1 MKNPFLLFFLLF
13 ITVPVI
19 EIYFL
24 IQVGS
29 VIGAF
34 PTVGL
39 IMLTALL
46 GAGLIRVQGVRTI
59 QRIQASLARGEIPA
73 ADIIEGGVLLLSGV
87 FLLTPGFVTDAIGF
101 VCLIPPLRRQFALM
115 LIMSQFIQQKPSQT
129 NDPYRQDFR
138 GVNRDAD
145 IIEGEFKRERDSK
158 DSHK

>member
-46 GAGLIRVQGVRTI
+46 GAGLIRVQGMRTI

-101 VCLIPPLRRQFALM
+101 VCLIPPLRRKFALI
-115 LIMSQFIQQKPSQT
+115 LIMSQFIQQKPSQP
-129 NDPYRQDFR
+129 NDSYRQGFR

-145 IIEGEFKRERDSK
+145 VIEGEFKRESDPE
-158 DSHK
+158 DLHK